1 VHQQDISSGV
11 DGLNTDWVCST
22 LYVQAHELDALV
34 HNFPPSSL
42 PAVITL
48 RDTLLAYA
56 DTYPVRG
63 QCTWVV

>member
-1 VHQQDISSGV
+1 MCVFPCLS
-11 DGLNTDWVCST
+11 
-22 LYVQAHELDALV
+22 VQAHELEALV

-56 DTYPVRG
+56 DTYPVRVLHTCIS
-63 QCTWVV
+63 QHVNNVVAAA